1 MTKTKDIT
9 YKKHIKRS
17 NLLQFLISILLIV
30 ALNLLGS
37 YYFLRLDLTAE
48 KRYTLS
54 DNTKEIVTN
63 LDDYVFFKV
72 YLEGDFPAGFKRL
85 RNSTKEMLD
94 ELRAYSDYIDYEFIN
109 PAESGDQQTINNIY
123 EQLMSKGLKPTSL
136 QISEDD
142 GQSQKV
148 IFPGAIVTYKDKE
161 VALQLLNNQIGTA
174 PEEVINNSIQD
185 LEYNLIKTI
194 RMLTLTSKPKVGF
207 IEGHGELSQWET
219 ADAAYALSEYYS
231 VHPVVLDEKLD
242 ALEPFDAII
251 IAQPDSFISEKDK
264 FIIDQFIMN
273 GGKSLW
279 LIDPVFANMDSLQY
293 NAETISFSKEI
304 NIQDMLFKYGVRLNP
319 NLIMDLNALPI
330 PIKTG
335 QVGNQPQFEF
345 MPWYFFPLIS
355 AHNDHP
361 IVRNLNSIKT
371 EFVSSL
377 DTVSG
382 SSKVKKTVLLST
394 SDYSRIILTPASI
407 SLDLISEEADER
419 LYAQG
424 RQPIAVLMEGSFN
437 SVFTNRIPPEI
448 ANDPEINFQS
458 QSKNTKMIVVSDG
471 DIIKNQVQF
480 QEGSYYPLPLG
491 YDRYT
496 GETFGNK
503 DFILNA
509 MNYLTDDSG
518 LLSVRSREI
527 KIRPLNNTKIKNEKL
542 YWQIFN
548 VLLPVILIIIMGIVI
563 MLIRKRRAI

>member
-1 MTKTKDIT
+1 MTKTKNIT
-9 YKKHIKRS
+9 YKKHIKRN
-17 NLLQFLISILLIV
+17 NLLQFLTSILVII
-30 ALNLLGS
+30 AFNLLGS
-37 YYFLRLDLTAE
+37 YYFLRLDLTTE

-54 DNTKEIVTN
+54 DNTKEIIRN
-63 LDDYVFFKV
+63 LDDYVFFRI
-72 YLEGDFPAGFKRL
+72 YLEGDFPSGFKRL
-85 RNSTKEMLD
+85 HNSTKEMLD
-94 ELRAYSDYIDYEFIN
+94 EFRAYSDYIDYEFID
-109 PAESGDQQTINNIY
+109 PTESEDQQTINNIY
-123 EQLMSKGLKPTSL
+123 EQLMNKGLKPTNL
-136 QISEDD
+136 QISEGD
-142 GQSQKV
+142 GKSQKV
-148 IFPGAIVTYKDKE
+148 IFPGAIVTYKNQE

-185 LEYNLIKTI
+185 LEYNIIKTI
-194 RMLTLTSKPKVGF
+194 RILTLKSKPKLGF

-231 VHPVVLDEKLD
+231 VHPITINEQLD

-251 IAQPDSFISEKDK
+251 IAQPDSFFTEKDK

-273 GGKSLW
+273 GGRSLW
-279 LIDPVFANMDSLQY
+279 LIDPVFSNMDSLQY
-293 NAETISFSKEI
+293 KAETISFSKDL
-304 NIQDMLFKYGVRLNP
+304 NIQDMLFKYGVRINP

-335 QVGNQPQFEF
+335 QIGNQPQFEF

-361 IVRNLNSIKT
+361 IVRNLNAIKT

-382 SSKVKKTVLLST
+382 SSKIKKTILLST
-394 SDYSRIILTPASI
+394 SDYSRIILTPARI
-407 SLDLISEEADER
+407 SLDIVSEEADER

-424 RQPIAVLMEGSFN
+424 RQPIAVLMEGEFN

-448 ANDPEINFQS
+448 ANDSGINFQTK
-458 QSKNTKMIVVSDG
+458 SKTTKMIVVSDG

-480 QEGSYYPLPLG
+480 QDGSYYPLPLG
-491 YDRYT
+491 YDKYT

-527 KIRPLNNTKIKNEKL
+527 KIRPLNKTKIKKEKL

-548 VLLPVILIIIMGIVI
+548 ILLPVIIIIVMGIVI
-563 MLIRKRRAI
+563 MIIRKKRN